1 MDFLIIFIL
10 YIFKYK
16 SLNWTFSQSVS
27 FFKNIVSYRLMQ
39 ISTVSYLK
47 KSKKYQLNLNSCK
60 YQVLIIE
67 IKVFHISRQ
76 I

>member
-47 KSKKYQLNLNSCK
+47 KSKKY
-60 YQVLIIE
+60 
-67 IKVFHISRQ
+67 
-76 I
+76 